1 GTYAYGKTE
10 ARIAMNNGRAEKTRG
25 HRKSRDHWTALIHDH
40 HEAYI
45 SWERHERILA
55 VIARNTHMRGKMGPT
70 GGRGGRSLLAGLLR
84 CRRCGRMLH
93 VAYSGTHGEVPR
105 YHCRGAHINHGAG
118 WCISFGGLKPD
129 REVAAEILKAVEGN
143 AIEAALEVAARV
155 AEQQRER
162 HQALALELEQARY
175 EARLAARRYEA
186 VDPDNRLVA
195 GELEARWNA

>member
-93 VAYSGTHGEVPR
+93 VVYSGTKGSTPR
-105 YHCRGAHINHGAG
+105 YGCRGANVNHGTAQ
-118 WCISFGGLKPD
+118 CISFGGLRMDEMVAHELIAVASPHGIKAAVHAQKQIAEGD
-129 REVAAEILKAVEGN
+129 RT
-143 AIEAALEVAARV
+143 R
-155 AEQQRER
+155 
-162 HQALALELEQARY
+162 
-175 EARLAARRYEA
+175 
-186 VDPDNRLVA
+186 
-195 GELEARWNA
+195 